1 MTHLEILLRYIKE
14 MDTEMLLLIVPER
27 LSQQKVSK
35 QDFIKK
41 LEDIFTEFKAKGDNQ
56 ILINDNTCKCEDCLA
71 LDFEK
76 RSFAFFGNISGDF
89 FCLDVYIIENKV
101 ILIDNPNIFDLNKV
115 IEMKNDLFEFSDL
128 AESSRHINIYFKD
141 GTLR

>member
-1 MTHLEILLRYIKE
+1 MTHLEILLRFIKE
-14 MDTEMLLLIVPER
+14 MDSEMLIQILPER

-35 QDFIKK
+35 QVFINK
-41 LEDIFTEFKAKGDNQ
+41 LEDIFTEFKAKGDSQ
-56 ILINDNTCKCEDCLA
+56 ILINDNTCKCEDCMA

-89 FCLDVYIIENKV
+89 FCLDFYIIENKV
-101 ILIDNPNIFDLNKV
+101 ILIDNVQSFDLNKV

-128 AESSRHINIYFKD
+128 TKSNSHINIFFKD
-141 GTLR
+141 GALR